1 MGKDFSFLFV
11 LNLDIGPYA
20 IFEKGKRYLRKAYT
34 RGGLRSG
41 ILGPAASWRAYTFF
55 KMMKGFL
62 YRGVYMGLARKCV
75 RYF

>member
-1 MGKDFSFLFV
+1 MTS
-11 LNLDIGPYA
+11 I
-20 IFEKGKRYLRKAYT
+20 RYFRERAGELSEERIQERA
-34 RGGLRSG
+34 G
-41 ILGPAASWRAYTFF
+41 IRQLEAWRAYAFF

>member
-1 MGKDFSFLFV
+1 MGAWRV
-11 LNLDIGPYA
+11 YA
-20 IFEKGKRYLRKAYT
+20 IFEKGRRYLRKAYT